1 MKRVKITLPKGGNR
15 IASDGAM
22 FPIRAGFFY
31 KLEAEE
37 IIIEG
42 TVSLN
47 QAPVITGD
55 FRIPFDLEAAKAG
68 AAIVTRDG
76 RKVHFVAHDPG
87 ASVRRR
93 VLVRIGTDDY
103 QSVTAEDGSCYEGR
117 DSQADL
123 FMAPKSKKFLWLN
136 IYPQGTNSGRD
147 VGVHESEEKAKLA
160 ATSKCIGIAQRVE
173 VDA

>member
-1 MKRVKITLPKGGNR
+1 MKRVKIILPKGGTKAFSNN
-15 IASDGAM
+15 SQGLN
-22 FPIRAGFFY
+22 GEFY
-31 KLEAEE
+31 SVSPHSVVYEAEE

-42 TVSLN
+42 YVTVN
-47 QAPVITGD
+47 NAPVITGD

-68 AAIVTRDG
+68 AKVFRNGAAGRWLGLSEHNENAKNIV
-76 RKVHFVAHDPG
+76 
-87 ASVRRR
+87 
-93 VLVRIGTDDY
+93 
-103 QSVTAEDGSCYEGR
+103 EDEFGLWYVEDHELS
-117 DSQADL
+117 
-123 FMAPKSKKFLWLN
+123 MAPKAKKFLWLN